1 MAQEG
6 PSHTLGK
13 ILTGSIV
20 SMALNFYTP
29 SLSET
34 SEFDVGCPL
43 RLLKNP
49 CTWVRELRRATFAS
63 PYQNF
68 VESGSTDTII

>member
-1 MAQEG
+1 MAKKG

-13 ILTGSIV
+13 SFAGSSV
-20 SMALNFYTP
+20 SMELNFYTP
-29 SLSET
+29 SLFEM

-49 CTWVRELRRATFAS
+49 CMWVRELRRATFAS
-63 PYQNF
+63 
-68 VESGSTDTII
+68 IIFIYLHAARRI